1 MKKLLI
7 LDTSA
12 IMYRAYFALI
22 NLRNSKGKNIGAILG
37 FINQLEAAIKHFS
50 PDYIIAA
57 KDVRRKELKRTEIYS
72 EYKGNRESAPDDLIE
87 QMQDIDE
94 ILDGYNIPIIKIPG
108 YEADDSIGSVANK
121 FSKEM
126 QVIILTGDK
135 DLTQLVEENI
145 SVALMG
151 KKSEDDPYRLIQT
164 ASDVK
169 EFIGVYP
176 EQIVDL
182 FALMGDSSDSIPG
195 VKGIGSKTGT
205 KLIVEYGDLDNL
217 YENIEE
223 IKGKLKDKLIA
234 DKEMAYISKK
244 LATIFKNL
252 EVDIELKETFDMKN
266 RKFKQLADIYQK
278 LDLKKEYEKIR
289 EEILEINTIDYET
302 VNVLTLDDFI
312 TTFNNTKTEI
322 SIYSGEEGYSFFDGK
337 KLYYTF
343 EKENIG
349 DLFKIS
355 TDISQIDNK
364 KNVIVYSSKEWMNKN
379 VYFTNYFDILLAI
392 FSVSMDAE
400 QELEKVLFDKLNISV
415 PNFDKKIISK
425 MNEEALH
432 SYYLERMS
440 KLTYGIYMLKKELNE
455 KLKDENIKNIYDEEK
470 KFTKILKYME
480 DNGISIDLDYFKD
493 YNKELELKIEELI
506 QSIYVESGEEFKI
519 SSPKQLAYILFEKL
533 GIKGEKKNKSGSYST
548 DAEVLELLSL
558 RGINIAKLILEYR
571 EYEKLR
577 STYVEPLMQLAV
589 NKKIHTT
596 YNQTGTATGRLSSQ
610 NPNLQNIP
618 TRTEE
623 GIKIRKGFIASNG
636 KKLLSF
642 DYSQIEL
649 RVLAELSG
657 DKHLIDAYMNDLDLH
672 ELTARKIFALGKDAE
687 VSKYQRNIAK
697 VINFSVLYGKT
708 PYGLS
713 KELKIPVSDAKEY
726 IDTYFREYPQV
737 RNLLDEIIDKCRKTE
752 YVETIFGTKR
762 YVHSI
767 NSGNLNIREQANRMA
782 VNTVIQ
788 GSAAGIIK
796 KVMKRIYDELCNDK
810 LKMLLQVHDELI
822 FEVDEDYLDVVDKII
837 DIMENTIKFEK
848 TKLKVNYNIG
858 ENWGDLK

>member
-205 KLIVEYGDLDNL
+205 KLIVEYGNLDNL
-217 YENIEE
+217 YENIEK

-289 EEILEINTIDYET
+289 EEILEINTIDYEA

-355 TDISQIDNK
+355 TDIRQIDNK

-379 VYFTNYFDILLAI
+379 VYFTNYFDVLLAI

-577 STYVEPLMQLAV
+577 STYVEPFMQLAI

-623 GIKIRKGFIASNG
+623 GIKIRKGFVASNG

>member
-12 IMYRAYFALI
+12 MMYRAYFALL

-37 FINQLEAAIKHFS
+37 FINQLEAAIKYFN

-108 YEADDSIGSVANK
+108 YEADDSIGSAATR
-121 FSKEM
+121 FSKDME
-126 QVIILTGDK
+126 VIILTGDK
-135 DLTQLVEENI
+135 DLTQLVDENI

-151 KKSEDDPYRLIQT
+151 KKGDEEPYRLIKT
-164 ASDVK
+164 SNDVK

-195 VKGIGSKTGT
+195 VKGIGSKTGI
-205 KLIVEYGDLDNL
+205 KLIVEYGDIDNL
-217 YENIEE
+217 YQNIDD
-223 IKGKLKDKLIA
+223 IKGKLKDKLIV
-234 DKEMAYISKK
+234 DKEIAYISKK
-244 LATIFKNL
+244 LASIFKNL
-252 EVDIELKETFDMKN
+252 EVDIELKEKFDMKN

-289 EEILEINTIDYET
+289 EEISETNTIKYDVEQ
-302 VNVLTLDDFI
+302 LITLNDFI
-312 TTFNNTKTEI
+312 NKFNDSKTQV
-322 SIYSGEEGYSFFDGK
+322 SIYSGEEGYSFFDGE

-343 EKENIG
+343 EKEDSE
-349 DLFKIS
+349 DLFKLS
-355 TDISQIDNK
+355 ADISLINTNK
-364 KNVIVYSSKEWMNKN
+364 DVIIYSNKEWMNKN
-379 VYFTNYFDILLAI
+379 IYFNNYFDVLLAI
-392 FSVSMDAE
+392 FTLSMDAE
-400 QELEKVLFDKLNISV
+400 QELEKVLFDRLNISV
-415 PNFDKKIISK
+415 PNFDKKIVSK
-425 MNEEALH
+425 MNEEELN
-432 SYYLERMS
+432 SYYLERMD
-440 KLTYGIYMLKKELNE
+440 KLTYGLYVLKNELYDNLKIENSKERYN
-455 KLKDENIKNIYDEEK
+455 EEK
-470 KFTKILKYME
+470 EFTKVLKYME
-480 DNGISIDLDYFKD
+480 DNGISIDLDYFKE
-493 YNKELELKIEELI
+493 YNKELGLKIEQLVEE
-506 QSIYVESGEEFKI
+506 IYIESGEEFKI
-519 SSPKQLAYILFEKL
+519 SSPKQLGYILFEKL
-533 GIKGEKKNKSGSYST
+533 GIKGEKKNKSGVYST

-589 NKKIHTT
+589 NNKIHTT

-623 GIKIRKGFIASNG
+623 GTKIRKGFRASKG
-636 KKLLSF
+636 KKLISF

-649 RVLAELSG
+649 RVLAEISG
-657 DKHLIDAYMNDLDLH
+657 DPHLIEAYKNDLDLH
-672 ELTARKIFALGKDAE
+672 ELTARKIFAINKDEE
-687 VSKYQRNIAK
+687 VTKYQRNIAK

-713 KELKIPVSDAKEY
+713 KELKIPVSDAKDY
-726 IDTYFREYPQV
+726 IDTYFREYPKV
-737 RNLLDEIIDKCRKTE
+737 RILLDEIIEKCRENE

-788 GSAAGIIK
+788 GSAAVIIK

-822 FEVDEDYLDVVDKII
+822 FEVDENYIDIVDKII

-848 TKLKVNYNIG
+848 IKLKVNYNIG

>member
-151 KKSEDDPYRLIQT
+151 KKSEDDPYRLIET

-355 TDISQIDNK
+355 TDIRQIDNK

-379 VYFTNYFDILLAI
+379 VYFTNYFDVLLAI

-425 MNEEALH
+425 MNEDDLH
-432 SYYLERMS
+432 SYYLERMN
-440 KLTYGIYMLKKELNE
+440 KLTYGIYILKKELNE
-455 KLKDENIKNIYDEEK
+455 NLIDENIKNIYDEEK

-480 DNGISIDLDYFKD
+480 DNGISIDLDYFKK

-623 GIKIRKGFIASNG
+623 GVKIRKGFVASNG

>member
-22 NLRNSKGKNIGAILG
+22 NLRNSKGKNVGAILG

-57 KDVRRKELKRTEIYS
+57 KDVRRKELKRTEIYN

-108 YEADDSIGSVANK
+108 YEADDSIGSTANK

-135 DLTQLVEENI
+135 DLTQLVEENV

-205 KLIVEYGDLDNL
+205 KLIVEYGNLDNL

-355 TDISQIDNK
+355 TDIRQIDNK

-379 VYFTNYFDILLAI
+379 VYFTNYFDVLLAI

-577 STYVEPLMQLAV
+577 STYVEPFMQLAV

-672 ELTARKIFALGKDAE
+672 ELTARKIFALGKDVE

>member
-57 KDVRRKELKRTEIYS
+57 KDVRRKELKRTEIYN

-108 YEADDSIGSVANK
+108 YEADDSIGSAANK

-205 KLIVEYGDLDNL
+205 KLIVEYGNLDNL

-289 EEILEINTIDYET
+289 EEILEINTIDYEA

-379 VYFTNYFDILLAI
+379 VYFTNYFDVLLAI

-480 DNGISIDLDYFKD
+480 DN
-493 YNKELELKIEELI
+493 
-506 QSIYVESGEEFKI
+506 
-519 SSPKQLAYILFEKL
+519 
-533 GIKGEKKNKSGSYST
+533 
-548 DAEVLELLSL
+548 
-558 RGINIAKLILEYR
+558 
-571 EYEKLR
+571 
-577 STYVEPLMQLAV
+577 
-589 NKKIHTT
+589 
-596 YNQTGTATGRLSSQ
+596 
-610 NPNLQNIP
+610 
-618 TRTEE
+618 
-623 GIKIRKGFIASNG
+623 
-636 KKLLSF
+636 
-642 DYSQIEL
+642 
-649 RVLAELSG
+649 
-657 DKHLIDAYMNDLDLH
+657 
-672 ELTARKIFALGKDAE
+672 
-687 VSKYQRNIAK
+687 
-697 VINFSVLYGKT
+697 
-708 PYGLS
+708 
-713 KELKIPVSDAKEY
+713 
-726 IDTYFREYPQV
+726 
-737 RNLLDEIIDKCRKTE
+737 
-752 YVETIFGTKR
+752 
-762 YVHSI
+762 
-767 NSGNLNIREQANRMA
+767 
-782 VNTVIQ
+782 
-788 GSAAGIIK
+788 
-796 KVMKRIYDELCNDK
+796 
-810 LKMLLQVHDELI
+810 
-822 FEVDEDYLDVVDKII
+822 
-837 DIMENTIKFEK
+837 
-848 TKLKVNYNIG
+848 
-858 ENWGDLK
+858 

>member
-12 IMYRAYFALI
+12 MMYRAYFALL

-37 FINQLEAAIKHFS
+37 FINQLEAAIKYFN

-94 ILDGYNIPIIKIPG
+94 ILDGYNIPIIKISG
-108 YEADDSIGSVANK
+108 YEADDSIGSAATR
-121 FSKEM
+121 FSKDME
-126 QVIILTGDK
+126 VIILTGDK
-135 DLTQLVEENI
+135 DLTQLVDENI

-151 KKSEDDPYRLIQT
+151 KKGDEEPYRLIKT
-164 ASDVK
+164 SNDVK

-195 VKGIGSKTGT
+195 VKGIGSKTGI
-205 KLIVEYGDLDNL
+205 KLIVEYGDIDNL
-217 YENIEE
+217 YQNIDD
-223 IKGKLKDKLIA
+223 IKGKLKDKLIV

-244 LATIFKNL
+244 LASIFKNL
-252 EVDIELKETFDMKN
+252 EVDIELKEKFDMKN

-289 EEILEINTIDYET
+289 EEISETNTIEYDVEQL
-302 VNVLTLDDFI
+302 LTLNDFI
-312 TTFNNTKTEI
+312 NKFNDSKTQV
-322 SIYSGEEGYSFFDGK
+322 SIYSGEEGYSFFDGE

-343 EKENIG
+343 EKEDSE
-349 DLFKIS
+349 DLFKLS
-355 TDISQIDNK
+355 ADISLINTNK
-364 KNVIVYSSKEWMNKN
+364 DVIIYSNKEWMNKN
-379 VYFTNYFDILLAI
+379 IYFNNYFDVLLAI
-392 FSVSMDAE
+392 FTLSMDAE
-400 QELEKVLFDKLNISV
+400 QELEKVLFDRLNISV
-415 PNFDKKIISK
+415 PNFDKKIVSK
-425 MNEEALH
+425 MNEEELN
-432 SYYLERMS
+432 SYYLERMD
-440 KLTYGIYMLKKELNE
+440 KLTYGLYVLKNELYDNLKIENSKERYN
-455 KLKDENIKNIYDEEK
+455 EEK
-470 KFTKILKYME
+470 EFTKVLKYME
-480 DNGISIDLDYFKD
+480 DNGISIDLDYFKE
-493 YNKELELKIEELI
+493 YNKELGLKIEQLVEE
-506 QSIYVESGEEFKI
+506 IYIESGEEFKI
-519 SSPKQLAYILFEKL
+519 SSPKQLGYILFEKL
-533 GIKGEKKNKSGSYST
+533 GIKGEKKNKSGAYST

-589 NKKIHTT
+589 NNKIHTT

-623 GIKIRKGFIASNG
+623 GTKIRKGFRASKG
-636 KKLLSF
+636 KKLISF

-649 RVLAELSG
+649 RVLAEISG
-657 DKHLIDAYMNDLDLH
+657 DPHLIEAYTNDLDLH
-672 ELTARKIFALGKDAE
+672 ELTARKIFAINKDEE
-687 VSKYQRNIAK
+687 VTKYQRNIAK

-713 KELKIPVSDAKEY
+713 KELKIPVSDAKDY
-726 IDTYFREYPQV
+726 IDTYFREYPKV
-737 RNLLDEIIDKCRKTE
+737 RILLDEIIEKCRENE
-752 YVETIFGTKR
+752 YVETIFGAKR

-796 KVMKRIYDELCNDK
+796 KVMKRIYNELCNDK

-822 FEVDEDYLDVVDKII
+822 FEVDENYIDIVDKII

-848 TKLKVNYNIG
+848 IKLKVNYNIG

>member
-57 KDVRRKELKRTEIYS
+57 KDVRRKELKRTEIYN

-205 KLIVEYGDLDNL
+205 KLIVEYGNLDNL
-217 YENIEE
+217 YENIEK

-302 VNVLTLDDFI
+302 VNILTLDDFI
-312 TTFNNTKTEI
+312 ITFNNTKTEI

-355 TDISQIDNK
+355 TDIRQIDNK

-379 VYFTNYFDILLAI
+379 VYFTNYFDVLLAI

>member
-12 IMYRAYFALI
+12 MMYRAYFALL

-37 FINQLEAAIKHFS
+37 FINQLEAAIKYFN

-108 YEADDSIGSVANK
+108 YEADDSIGSAATR
-121 FSKEM
+121 FSKDME
-126 QVIILTGDK
+126 VIILTGDK
-135 DLTQLVEENI
+135 DLTQLVDENI

-151 KKSEDDPYRLIQT
+151 KKGDEEPYRLIKT
-164 ASDVK
+164 SNDVK

-195 VKGIGSKTGT
+195 VKGIGSKTGI
-205 KLIVEYGDLDNL
+205 KLIVEYGDIDNL
-217 YENIEE
+217 YQNIDD
-223 IKGKLKDKLIA
+223 IKGKLKDKLIV

-244 LATIFKNL
+244 LASIFKNL
-252 EVDIELKETFDMKN
+252 EVDIELKEKFDMKN

-289 EEILEINTIDYET
+289 EEISETNTIEYDVEQL
-302 VNVLTLDDFI
+302 LTLNDFI
-312 TTFNNTKTEI
+312 NKFNDSKTQV
-322 SIYSGEEGYSFFDGK
+322 SIYSGEEGYSFFDGE

-343 EKENIG
+343 EKEDSE
-349 DLFKIS
+349 DLFKLS
-355 TDISQIDNK
+355 ADISLINK
-364 KNVIVYSSKEWMNKN
+364 NKDVIIYSNKEWMNKN
-379 VYFTNYFDILLAI
+379 IYFNNYFDILLAI
-392 FSVSMDAE
+392 FTLSMDAE
-400 QELEKVLFDKLNISV
+400 QELEKVLFDRLNISV
-415 PNFDKKIISK
+415 PNFDKKIVSK
-425 MNEEALH
+425 MNEEELN
-432 SYYLERMS
+432 SYYLERMD
-440 KLTYGIYMLKKELNE
+440 KLTYGLYVLKNELYDNLKIENSKERYN
-455 KLKDENIKNIYDEEK
+455 EEK
-470 KFTKILKYME
+470 EFTKVLKYME
-480 DNGISIDLDYFKD
+480 DNGISIDLDYFKE
-493 YNKELELKIEELI
+493 YNKELGLKIEQLVEE
-506 QSIYVESGEEFKI
+506 IYIESGEEFKI
-519 SSPKQLAYILFEKL
+519 SSPKQLGYILFEKL
-533 GIKGEKKNKSGSYST
+533 GIKGEKKNKSGAYST

-589 NKKIHTT
+589 NNKIHTT

-623 GIKIRKGFIASNG
+623 GTKIRKGFRASKG
-636 KKLLSF
+636 KKLVSF

-649 RVLAELSG
+649 RVLAEISG
-657 DKHLIDAYMNDLDLH
+657 DPHLIEAYTNDLDLH
-672 ELTARKIFALGKDAE
+672 ELTARKIFAINKDEE
-687 VSKYQRNIAK
+687 VTKYQRNIAK

-713 KELKIPVSDAKEY
+713 KELKIPVSDAKDY
-726 IDTYFREYPQV
+726 IDTYFREYPKV
-737 RNLLDEIIDKCRKTE
+737 RILLDEIIEKCRENE

-788 GSAAGIIK
+788 GSAAVIIK

-822 FEVDEDYLDVVDKII
+822 FEVDSDYLDVVDKII

>member
-135 DLTQLVEENI
+135 DLTQLIEKNI

-217 YENIEE
+217 YENIEK

-355 TDISQIDNK
+355 TDIRQIDNT

-379 VYFTNYFDILLAI
+379 VYFTNYFDVLLAI

-455 KLKDENIKNIYDEEK
+455 KLKDENIENIYDEEK

-558 RGINIAKLILEYR
+558 RGITIAILILEYR

-623 GIKIRKGFIASNG
+623 GVKIRKGFIASNG

-672 ELTARKIFALGKDAE
+672 ELTARKIFALGKDVE

-788 GSAAGIIK
+788 GSAAVIIK

>member
-1 MKKLLI
+1 
-7 LDTSA
+7 
-12 IMYRAYFALI
+12 
-22 NLRNSKGKNIGAILG
+22 
-37 FINQLEAAIKHFS
+37 
-50 PDYIIAA
+50 
-57 KDVRRKELKRTEIYS
+57 
-72 EYKGNRESAPDDLIE
+72 
-87 QMQDIDE
+87 
-94 ILDGYNIPIIKIPG
+94 
-108 YEADDSIGSVANK
+108 
-121 FSKEM
+121 
-126 QVIILTGDK
+126 
-135 DLTQLVEENI
+135 
-145 SVALMG
+145 
-151 KKSEDDPYRLIQT
+151 
-164 ASDVK
+164 
-169 EFIGVYP
+169 
-176 EQIVDL
+176 
-182 FALMGDSSDSIPG
+182 
-195 VKGIGSKTGT
+195 
-205 KLIVEYGDLDNL
+205 
-217 YENIEE
+217 
-223 IKGKLKDKLIA
+223 
-234 DKEMAYISKK
+234 
-244 LATIFKNL
+244 
-252 EVDIELKETFDMKN
+252 
-266 RKFKQLADIYQK
+266 
-278 LDLKKEYEKIR
+278 
-289 EEILEINTIDYET
+289 
-302 VNVLTLDDFI
+302 
-312 TTFNNTKTEI
+312 
-322 SIYSGEEGYSFFDGK
+322 
-337 KLYYTF
+337 
-343 EKENIG
+343 
-349 DLFKIS
+349 
-355 TDISQIDNK
+355 
-364 KNVIVYSSKEWMNKN
+364 MNKN
-379 VYFTNYFDILLAI
+379 VYFTNYFDVLLAI

-480 DNGISIDLDYFKD
+480 DNGISIDLDYFKK

-596 YNQTGTATGRLSSQ
+596 YNQTGTSTGRLSSQ

-623 GIKIRKGFIASNG
+623 GIKIRKGFVASNG

>member
-108 YEADDSIGSVANK
+108 YEADDSIGSAANK

-135 DLTQLVEENI
+135 DLTQLVKENI

-151 KKSEDDPYRLIQT
+151 KKSEEDPYRLIQT

-205 KLIVEYGDLDNL
+205 KLISEYGNIDNL

-234 DKEMAYISKK
+234 DKEMACISKK

-302 VNVLTLDDFI
+302 INVLTLDDFI

-343 EKENIG
+343 EKENIE

-355 TDISQIDNK
+355 TDIRQIDNK

-379 VYFTNYFDILLAI
+379 VYFTNYFDVLLAI

-480 DNGISIDLDYFKD
+480 DNGISIDLDYFKE

-623 GIKIRKGFIASNG
+623 GIKIRKGFIASKG

>member
-12 IMYRAYFALI
+12 MMYRAYFALL

-37 FINQLEAAIKHFS
+37 FINQLEAAIKYFN

-57 KDVRRKELKRTEIYS
+57 KDVRRKELKRAEIYS

-94 ILDGYNIPIIKIPG
+94 ILDGYNIPIVKIPG
-108 YEADDSIGSVANK
+108 YEADDSIGSLSTK
-121 FSKEM
+121 FSKDME
-126 QVIILTGDK
+126 VIILTGDK
-135 DLTQLVEENI
+135 DLTQLVEKNI
-145 SVALMG
+145 SVALIG
-151 KKSEDDPYRLIQT
+151 KKSDEEPYRLIKN
-164 ASDVK
+164 SDDVK
-169 EFIGVYP
+169 EYIGVYP

-195 VKGIGSKTGT
+195 VKGIGSKTGI
-205 KLIVEYGDLDNL
+205 KLISEYGNIDNL

-252 EVDIELKETFDMKN
+252 ELDIELKETFDMKN

-278 LDLKKEYEKIR
+278 HDLKKEYEKIR
-289 EEILEINTIDYET
+289 EEILENDKIEYDMVHI
-302 VNVLTLDDFI
+302 VNLDDFI
-312 TTFNNTKTEI
+312 TTFNNTKTEV
-322 SIYSGEEGYSFFDGK
+322 SIYSGEEGYSFFDGE

-379 VYFTNYFDILLAI
+379 VYFTNYFDVLLAI
-392 FSVSMDAE
+392 FSISMDAE

-425 MNEEALH
+425 MNEDDLH
-432 SYYLERMS
+432 SYYLERMN
-440 KLTYGIYMLKKELNE
+440 KLTYGIYILKKELNE
-455 KLKDENIKNIYDEEK
+455 NLIDENTKNIYDEEK

-480 DNGISIDLDYFKD
+480 DNGISIDLDYFKE

-589 NKKIHTT
+589 NKKIH
-596 YNQTGTATGRLSSQ
+596 
-610 NPNLQNIP
+610 I
-618 TRTEE
+618 
-623 GIKIRKGFIASNG
+623 IRQEQQLEDF
-636 KKLLSF
+636 L
-642 DYSQIEL
+642 
-649 RVLAELSG
+649 
-657 DKHLIDAYMNDLDLH
+657 
-672 ELTARKIFALGKDAE
+672 
-687 VSKYQRNIAK
+687 
-697 VINFSVLYGKT
+697 
-708 PYGLS
+708 
-713 KELKIPVSDAKEY
+713 LKILIFK
-726 IDTYFREYPQV
+726 TYLQ
-737 RNLLDEIIDKCRKTE
+737 
-752 YVETIFGTKR
+752 
-762 YVHSI
+762 
-767 NSGNLNIREQANRMA
+767 EQ
-782 VNTVIQ
+782 
-788 GSAAGIIK
+788 K
-796 KVMKRIYDELCNDK
+796 KV
-810 LKMLLQVHDELI
+810 LK
-822 FEVDEDYLDVVDKII
+822 
-837 DIMENTIKFEK
+837 
-848 TKLKVNYNIG
+848 
-858 ENWGDLK
+858 

>member
-57 KDVRRKELKRTEIYS
+57 KDVRRKELRRTEIYS

-289 EEILEINTIDYET
+289 EEILENNTIDYET

-355 TDISQIDNK
+355 TDIRQIDNK

-379 VYFTNYFDILLAI
+379 VYFTNYFDVLLAI

-672 ELTARKIFALGKDAE
+672 ELTAKKIFALGKDVE

-737 RNLLDEIIDKCRKTE
+737 RNLIDEIIDECRKTE

>member
-151 KKSEDDPYRLIQT
+151 KKSEDDPYRLIET

-205 KLIVEYGDLDNL
+205 KLIVEYGNLDNL

-234 DKEMAYISKK
+234 NKEMAYISKK

-302 VNVLTLDDFI
+302 VNILTLDDFI

-379 VYFTNYFDILLAI
+379 VYFTNYFDVLLAI

>member
-12 IMYRAYFALI
+12 MMYRAYFALL

-37 FINQLEAAIKHFS
+37 FINQLEAAIKYFN

-57 KDVRRKELKRTEIYS
+57 KDVRRKELKRAEIYS

-94 ILDGYNIPIIKIPG
+94 ILDGYNIPIVKIPG
-108 YEADDSIGSVANK
+108 YEADDSIGSLSTK
-121 FSKEM
+121 FSKDME
-126 QVIILTGDK
+126 VIILTGDK
-135 DLTQLVEENI
+135 DLTQLVEKNI
-145 SVALMG
+145 SVALIG
-151 KKSEDDPYRLIQT
+151 KKSEEEPYRLIKT
-164 ASDVK
+164 SDDVK
-169 EFIGVYP
+169 EYIGVYP

-195 VKGIGSKTGT
+195 VKGIGSKTGI
-205 KLIVEYGDLDNL
+205 KLISEYGNIDNL

-289 EEILEINTIDYET
+289 EEILENDKIEYDMVHI
-302 VNVLTLDDFI
+302 VNLDDFI
-312 TTFNNTKTEI
+312 TTFNNAKTEV
-322 SIYSGEEGYSFFDGK
+322 SIYSGEEGYSFFDGE

-379 VYFTNYFDILLAI
+379 VYFTNYFDVLLAI
-392 FSVSMDAE
+392 FSISMDAE

-425 MNEEALH
+425 MNEDDLH
-432 SYYLERMS
+432 SYYLERMN
-440 KLTYGIYMLKKELNE
+440 KLTYGIYILKKELNE
-455 KLKDENIKNIYDEEK
+455 NLIDENTKNIYVEEK

-480 DNGISIDLDYFKD
+480 DNGISIDLDYFKE

-506 QSIYVESGEEFKI
+506 QNIYAESGEEFKI

-533 GIKGEKKNKSGSYST
+533 GIKAEKKNKSGSYST

-623 GIKIRKGFIASNG
+623 GVKIRKGFVASSG

-657 DKHLIDAYMNDLDLH
+657 DQHLIDAYMNDLDLH
-672 ELTARKIFALGKDAE
+672 ELTARKIFALGKEVE

-726 IDTYFREYPQV
+726 IDTYFREYPKV
-737 RNLLDEIIDKCRKTE
+737 RILLDEIIEKCRENE

-788 GSAAGIIK
+788 GSAAVIIK

-822 FEVDEDYLDVVDKII
+822 FEVDSDYLNVVDKII

-858 ENWGDLK
+858 KNWGDLK